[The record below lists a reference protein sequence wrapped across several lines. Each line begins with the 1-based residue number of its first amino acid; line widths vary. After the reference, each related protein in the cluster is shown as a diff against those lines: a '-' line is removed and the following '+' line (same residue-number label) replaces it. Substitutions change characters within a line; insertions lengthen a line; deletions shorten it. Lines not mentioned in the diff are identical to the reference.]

1 MIVYKFS
8 TRSIP
13 LKSIYTQ
20 FNLCESDNI
29 DYKIRN
35 ILDENFR
42 EGYIPVDYITMVS
55 YVVYILNYDTY

>member
-13 LKSIYTQ
+13 LKPIYTQ